1 MDAPTSTRRRFTL
14 RKKEILRGRKVFQE
28 IFTRG
33 QRVNGIF
40 LQGIVLVES
49 QETSHAQQHV
59 LVGFSARST
68 VKRSVDRNRVKRLMR
83 ESYRLNKHT
92 FLSTIEN
99 SSAFIKLLFLF
110 APKKISHSSEL
121 PSHKEVEQDVK
132 QILDTVASMNL
143 K

>member
-1 MDAPTSTRRRFTL
+1 MNAPTSTRRRFTL
-14 RKKEILRGRKVFQE
+14 RKKEILRGRKAFQE

-33 QRVNGIF
+33 RRINGTF
-40 LQGIVLVES
+40 LQGILLVE
-49 QETSHAQQHV
+49 QHEAPDKQQHV

-68 VKRSVDRNRVKRLMR
+68 VKRAVDRNRIKRLMR
-83 ESYRLNKHT
+83 ESYRLNKHI
-92 FLSTIEN
+92 FLSTVEN
-99 SSAFIKLLFLF
+99 STTSIRLLFLF

-132 QILDTVASMNL
+132 QILDTVANMNL